1 MKKLY
6 FLIGS
11 QDLYGDE
18 TLKQAQNDGYEMA
31 SFLNDKLS
39 NTVEILPLPIIR
51 NSDEAYDACAKVNSD
66 KNCVGVIMWMHTF
79 SPAKM
84 WIRALQSLQKPM
96 LHLHTQY
103 NE

>member
-18 TLKQAQNDGYEMA
+18 TLKQAQHDGYEMA

-51 NSDEAYDACAKVNSD
+51 NSDEAYEACAKVNSD

-84 WIRALQSLQKPM
+84 WIS
-96 LHLHTQY
+96 T
-103 NE
+103 